1 MSKALLDMGISFPKV
16 GWGRHGARRSP
27 AIPGL
32 FGKLLVPAARGLA
45 KALGLTAETG
55 FFSWMGAGLEAWN
68 RRAVPESH
76 QLLYFFALQVMPA
89 GKPNCNL
96 ANPFLS
102 ASLHHWFWW
111 RRPEQVFGDLGIPK
125 WSNQTIGCAMF
136 YLSSL
141 THHYNWPSFTKP
153 TNYFKIILYGTR
165 CNSEIH
171 SPSSS
176 IFVKPNVHVTHLC
189 AALSTPPVAYSW
201 PYLSRQFIPVLVML

>member
-102 ASLHHWFWW
+102 ASLHHWF
-111 RRPEQVFGDLGIPK
+111 
-125 WSNQTIGCAMF
+125 
-136 YLSSL
+136 
-141 THHYNWPSFTKP
+141 
-153 TNYFKIILYGTR
+153 
-165 CNSEIH
+165 
-171 SPSSS
+171 
-176 IFVKPNVHVTHLC
+176 
-189 AALSTPPVAYSW
+189 
-201 PYLSRQFIPVLVML
+201 